1 MPTLENG
8 TMNNSEDQKI
18 FPKAEIKSYPEGD
31 PRNIR
36 PEQALAFIRSV
47 VNAVSSG
54 DRKRVDEV
62 WQNPVPLRMKDER
75 LDQLEE
81 KLLVF
86 HPLLISMNNGAIE
99 NGADLEKAFA
109 LSESCSR
116 ALFQCNTAK
125 ESFLLIVN
133 SSYRF
138 CGLVADAKG
147 RTGLSPMAREIEKYV
162 NIHIL
167 EKITADHLTAA
178 LAVSRRQLF
187 RIFQNDI
194 GMPMSRYINV
204 EKLRRSA
211 ALLQTGDYTSSEVSN
226 YLGFASQS
234 YFTKLFTEEY
244 GCTPTAYRKLTR
256 S

>member
-1 MPTLENG
+1 MSETAEN
-8 TMNNSEDQKI
+8 TV
-18 FPKAEIKSYPEGD
+18 FPKIERNTYPEGD

-36 PEQALAFIRSV
+36 PEKALAFINSV
-47 VNAVSSG
+47 VDAVSSG
-54 DRKRVDEV
+54 EKHRVDEV
-62 WQNPVPLRMKDER
+62 WQKPVPLRMKDER
-75 LDQLEE
+75 LDQMDE

-86 HPLLISMNNGAIE
+86 HPLLISMNNGVIAS
-99 NGADLEKAFA
+99 GANLEKSFA
-109 LSESCSR
+109 LAESCSR
-116 ALFQCNTAK
+116 ALFQCDTAK

-147 RTGLSPMAREIEKYV
+147 RSGLSPAAREIEKYV
-162 NIHIL
+162 NTHIL

-178 LAVSRRQLF
+178 LAVSKRQLF

-194 GMPMSRYINV
+194 GMPMSRYINI

-244 GCTPTAYRKLTR
+244 GCTPAAYRKMR
-256 S
+256 